1 MEDGGKGAG
10 GRGRGGPSGK
20 TGGKVKSFLST
31 SHNPVTQSHTI
42 KRNDAAINLSLISC
56 LHACIETTPQPK
68 KKKRE
73 KKTPLRKNK
82 TKEEKKERERCLDV
96 GNQVCRK
103 M

>member
-56 LHACIETTPQPK
+56 LPACIETTPQPPQKKEGKENASK
-68 KKKRE
+68 KKQ
-73 KKTPLRKNK
+73 N
-82 TKEEKKERERCLDV
+82 
-96 GNQVCRK
+96 
-103 M
+103 